1 MLKQYGSEQHSALA
15 TEAKE
20 RITVCVSPE
29 RKKHLLVYLLD
40 QCANGDITSVSAR
53 VLSNLLLHMYNVVN
67 LGKPVI
73 YLIHANLQV
82 ERKVP
87 RTQRV
92 TLAALLSSCTQM
104 RATGTS
110 WATTPPSSSSGTR
123 CWWVW
128 RLRCSCAASGQGF
141 IPCSFTACF
150 LLFFFLCSCKCE
162 YPDH

>member
-20 RITVCVSPE
+20 RITVCISPE
-29 RKKHLLVYLLD
+29 KKHNLLICLLD

-53 VLSNLLLHMYNVVN
+53 VLSSLLLHMYNAVN
-67 LGKPVI
+67 LRKPVI
-73 YLIHANLQV
+73 YVIFANLQV
-82 ERKVP
+82 ERRVP
-87 RTQRV
+87 QTQRA
-92 TLAALLSSCTQM
+92 TLVALLSSCTRM

-128 RLRCSCAASGQGF
+128 SLRCSCAASGQGF
-141 IPCSFTACF
+141 IPCSFTACLLLLF
-150 LLFFFLCSCKCE
+150 LLSFFMLM
-162 YPDH
+162 